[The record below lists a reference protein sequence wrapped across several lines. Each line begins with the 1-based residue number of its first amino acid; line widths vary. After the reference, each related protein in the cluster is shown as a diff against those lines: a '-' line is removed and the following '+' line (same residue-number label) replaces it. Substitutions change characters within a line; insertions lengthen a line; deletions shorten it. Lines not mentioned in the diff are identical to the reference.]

1 MFSLL
6 IDPTNLVNEPRWE
19 KESTVIQAD
28 SVRLL
33 IEVVSTNWRVDYYK
47 KYSRPLTKLFL

>member
-33 IEVVSTNWRVDYYK
+33 IEVVSTNWPVDYYK
-47 KYSRPLTKLFL
+47 KYSRPLAKLFL

>member
-47 KYSRPLTKLFL
+47 KYSRPLAKLFL